1 MRIAAA
7 CKGFSICTAAEM
19 EFMMIATIL
28 ISVALFVIVLAI
40 ILNMLKKKKDG
51 KTASCGCGC
60 SSCAMSGLCHKKEE

>member
-7 CKGFSICTAAEM
+7 CSGISRCAAAEM

-28 ISVALFVIVLAI
+28 ISVALFVIVLAV

-51 KTASCGCGC
+51 KPASCAC